1 MNKHAEINNLT
12 VVDNLAGTPLT
23 GLVLA
28 VNDHYVLQSAGRK
41 NVRIHAIDANDEE
54 NLMMPAEIDSL
65 YPKASPGQLAWRGL
79 KQ

>member
-1 MNKHAEINNLT
+1 M
-12 VVDNLAGTPLT
+12 
-23 GLVLA
+23 A

-54 NLMMPAEIDSL
+54 NRMMPAEIDSL